1 MVMRIIMHPP
11 WNCISHALW
20 DSVLGESRMFNPKSR
35 SSKQRRMISSRFA
48 FIVQSDS
55 KRGLKELEK
64 NNFKFIPVVPRL
76 LISQIEILILDR
88 LSIYFAP
95 LWLFDWLFLG
105 VQFLCGLAVFAF
117 TWASWATA
125 LVLYF
130 WYLLFASCGFREE
143 ECDGNE
149 RKNSSRNWD
158 RSSSTRLKVIFLA

>member
-20 DSVLGESRMFNPKSR
+20 DSVLGESLMFNPKSR

-88 LSIYFAP
+88 LSI
-95 LWLFDWLFLG
+95 FL
-105 VQFLCGLAVFAF
+105 LPCDCL
-117 TWASWATA
+117 T
-125 LVLYF
+125 
-130 WYLLFASCGFREE
+130 GF
-143 ECDGNE
+143 
-149 RKNSSRNWD
+149 
-158 RSSSTRLKVIFLA
+158 F